1 MRLIWRQLLVV
12 LFLVESV
19 LLVSNPRIDHS
30 IADRIE
36 PSDRIVDPKFKSKS
50 EDEAQPRVA
59 IKLHLKPF
67 NAVHS
72 FPDSSSSKV

>member
-12 LFLVESV
+12 LILVESV
-19 LLVSNPRIDHS
+19 FLVTDPRIDNS

-36 PSDRIVDPKFKSKS
+36 PSDRIVNPKFKSKP
-50 EDEAQPRVA
+50 EDEAQPRIA
-59 IKLHLKPF
+59 LKLHLKPF

-72 FPDSSSSKV
+72 FPDSSSSKL